1 MELREYQQKLIDD
14 IRTELSKGSKSIL
27 AVLSCGGGKSIIQAM
42 IAKCA
47 TDKGNRVL
55 FLVHRTELCEQIRDT
70 FRRCR
75 VNMNLC
81 TVAMVQTISRKV
93 SKISKP
99 QLIIT
104 DEAHHCY
111 SNSYIK
117 IYDYFSEVIRL
128 GFTATP
134 IRMNEGGLGKVF
146 DKMIT
151 SVTTNWL
158 IENNFLS
165 PYEYYS
171 VKLINTENIHVKR
184 GDYDAREVAELVEN
198 NYFYGQTLKNY
209 EKLAKGK
216 KTIIYCATIEQSKQT
231 IKEFREN
238 GYKAEHIDG
247 TTPKGERTRLVEK
260 FRNNQINI
268 LSNVDL
274 FGEGFDIPDCEC
286 VILLRPTKSLTLFIQ
301 QSMRSMRYKANKTA
315 IIIDHVGN
323 VYNHGLPDDERE
335 WTLSQKK
342 KREKE
347 TVKIKECEKCYKVI
361 PNSSTVCKY
370 CGHIFQKNQTEKK
383 EKETVDLEL
392 EKITRNEILAAKP
405 YAYVDE
411 LETFDDLVNFQKA
424 KKYKFG
430 WVLRQCLQKGIFIPP
445 KYNYTLKKLGLRV

>member
-14 IRTELSKGSKSIL
+14 IKLELTNGSKSIL

-42 IAKCA
+42 IAKGA

-55 FLVHRTELCEQIRDT
+55 FLVHRKELCEQIRDT

-75 VNMNLC
+75 VDMNLC
-81 TVAMVQTISRKV
+81 TVAMVQTISKKIT
-93 SKISKP
+93 KISKP

-117 IYDYFSEVIRL
+117 IYDYFSGIIKL

-134 IRMNEGGLGKVF
+134 IRMNEGGLGKIF
-146 DKMIT
+146 DKLIT
-151 SVTTNWL
+151 SVTTKWL
-158 IENNFLS
+158 VENNFLS

-171 VKLINTENIHVKR
+171 VRLIDTENIHVKR
-184 GDYDAREVAELVEN
+184 GEYDAREVAELVEN
-198 NYFYGQTLKNY
+198 NFFYGETLTNY
-209 EKLAKGK
+209 EKLANGK
-216 KTIIYCATIEQSKQT
+216 KTIIYCATVEQSKQT
-231 IKEFREN
+231 IQEFKDK

-247 TTPKGERTRLVEK
+247 TTPKGERARLVEK
-260 FRNNQINI
+260 FRNNQISI

-301 QSMRSMRYKANKTA
+301 QSMRSMRYKADKTA

-323 VYNHGLPDDERE
+323 VYEHGLPDDERE
-335 WTLSQKK
+335 WTLKPKKQK
-342 KREKE
+342 EKE
-347 TVKIKECEKCYKVI
+347 IVKIKECEKCYKVI
-361 PNSSTVCKY
+361 SSSSTVCKY
-370 CGHIFQKNQTEKK
+370 CGHVFLKIINEKK

-392 EKITRNEILAAKP
+392 ERITRDEILAAKP

-411 LETFDDLVNFQKA
+411 IGTFDDLVKFQKA
-424 KKYKFG
+424 KKYQFG

-445 KYNYTLKKLGLRV
+445 KYDYTLKKMGLKT